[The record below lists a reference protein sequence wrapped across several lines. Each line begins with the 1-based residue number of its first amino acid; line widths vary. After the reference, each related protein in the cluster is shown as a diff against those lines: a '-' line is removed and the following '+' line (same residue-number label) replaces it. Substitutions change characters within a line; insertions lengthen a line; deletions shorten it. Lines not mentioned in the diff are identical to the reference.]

1 MLGTIIFYTEYES
14 HIFIIE
20 NMKHTEKKTED
31 TYGSEMVKIL
41 IENILIPFLY
51 IPATLPIIL
60 CMYMFTY
67 NKIGILF

>member
-1 MLGTIIFYTEYES
+1 
-14 HIFIIE
+14 
-20 NMKHTEKKTED
+20 MKHTEKKTED